1 MQLTGEVLLSNCYT
15 SFKFHTFNRF
25 TPRENYIKF
34 PVHSMRLLRWTS
46 ATWLAF
52 CRYYFRFIQCVYW
65 ESYIY
70 LYNNNN
76 DKGQP
81 GAGGSFSINAL
92 NEPEIWLSLWASKM
106 IQSGQTSVRTKSA
119 SARSPLR
126 LLCKHVA
133 LLPQRRGGLLGT
145 GTGREGGKR
154 VKARP
159 RTDPE
164 DRGDRG
170 PSPNNRW
177 AS

>member
-1 MQLTGEVLLSNCYT
+1 
-15 SFKFHTFNRF
+15 
-25 TPRENYIKF
+25 
-34 PVHSMRLLRWTS
+34 
-46 ATWLAF
+46 
-52 CRYYFRFIQCVYW
+52 
-65 ESYIY
+65 
-70 LYNNNN
+70 
-76 DKGQP
+76 
-81 GAGGSFSINAL
+81 
-92 NEPEIWLSLWASKM
+92 M

-170 PSPNNRW
+170 PSPKQSLGVIRTKDPSTRTTRSPISTSQRREMLLFLVRSFVSHAGITNNG
-177 AS
+177 STLTLTQYTFVVLVQSP